1 MAVPADFSIRER
13 VLDPAESFIVQAPA
27 GSGKT
32 SLLTQRYLALLGR
45 VNKPEEILA
54 ITFTRKAA
62 AEMRERII
70 GALQCAADAQ
80 PAIEPYEKQTLL
92 LAQAALARDQQQDW
106 DILTRPERLKIN
118 TIDGFCSQ
126 MVRQMP
132 WLSGVGAP
140 LNTTEQPDSL
150 YLASAQASVVSL
162 TYSNGRFNDSLKA
175 VLRAQDNNVDRVV
188 KLISAMLARRDQWL
202 RHVFD
207 GELGDG
213 REELAHAWRE
223 VIDEQIQE
231 ASGKLEQSFV
241 EKAIILGAAAAERL
255 PEDKR
260 ESEIA
265 NLLGVERLPEKGDA
279 AIRVWRGLAALLLT
293 GGKPRKA
300 ANVNLGFP
308 VGKEFADAKKEVKQ
322 LFDELA
328 GDERAVEALNKLSE
342 LPDKEFDEQQWMQLQ
357 ALADVLKLAAAE
369 LKLQFIAN
377 GVVDFTEVSQRASHA
392 LGCIDEPS
400 ELALKLDYAL
410 THILVDEFQDTSHS
424 QFELLER
431 LMSGWQV
438 DSGKTLFFVGDP
450 MQSIYRF
457 READVGL
464 FLRVIDK
471 GIGDIKP
478 VYCQLSANFR
488 SDPTLINWF
497 NRVFKQSMPADSNIA
512 LGAVSY
518 SDSTAGRELFDSSGV
533 SIRVCENQVAEA
545 EQVVDAIKECIQR
558 GDEKIAVLV
567 RSKAHLAEILPK
579 LRLHNIPY
587 RGVDI
592 DPLQHQSVLIDL
604 RLITIAIIEPEDRI
618 ACLGLLRSPLVG
630 LSLADIKALVQ
641 TNYKGNMWECLN
653 DQSRISALDK
663 YARTRLSRLT
673 SLMTDAMSMRKM
685 YSVQPIV
692 EYVWHNLGGLHMTG
706 GVSSSDIDVY
716 WQLLDQLGSNGEL
729 SIAELGLRIER
740 LAATETSQND
750 DIQVELMT
758 IHKSKGLQF
767 DSVILPGLTRK
778 TRSDDRAFLMWSE
791 QLIRSSGKNR
801 LLLAPLAGMETD
813 AHYAYLSGQQKLRS
827 KYELQRLMYVACT
840 RAKQHLYLTAELQ
853 SDKNGETYQPPSGDK
868 PLHHLWSALENEFQ
882 SSDMNRAVLPHA
894 EDNEIKLTYMADSFE
909 IPTSVPMPWQ
919 QSIDGAVEAGSVE
932 YDWASDSARL
942 VGQWLHNWL
951 QIAPGPS
958 ALQNIPSRNKLSSEL
973 ATLGVI
979 KSELDQAVDRILKA
993 FSAMQSDSKLHWILD
1008 QDNMAHNE
1016 YDLSFVGSNGIERVR
1031 IDRTFVENGVR
1042 WIIDYKSGQHL
1053 SHDLNNW
1060 LDQEQLRYAS
1070 QLNRY
1075 AEVLSKKQ
1083 AMQTRL
1089 GIYFPMHAAWREW
1102 EYTQGIPSDSVR

>member
-1 MAVPADFSIRER
+1 MAIPADLSVREQ
-13 VLDPAESFIVQAPA
+13 VLNPAISFIVQAPA

-32 SLLTQRYLALLGR
+32 SLLTQRYLALLSR

-62 AEMRERII
+62 AEMRERILK
-70 GALQCAADAQ
+70 ALQCAADGK
-80 PAIEPYEKQTLL
+80 PAIEPYEKQTLI
-92 LAQAALARDQQQDW
+92 LAQAALARDRLQDW
-106 DILTRPERLKIN
+106 GVLTRPERLKIN
-118 TIDGFCSQ
+118 TIDGFCAQ

-132 WLSGVGAP
+132 WLSGVGAS

-150 YLASAQASVVSL
+150 YLASAQASVASL

-213 REELAHAWRE
+213 RQQLAGAWRE

-231 ASGKLEQSFV
+231 ASGALGSTFV
-241 EKAIILGAAAAERL
+241 ERAISLGAAAAERL
-255 PEDKR
+255 PENKR
-260 ESEIA
+260 DSEII
-265 NLLGVERLPEKGDA
+265 NLLGVEHLPEKGDA
-279 AIRVWRGLAALLLT
+279 AIRVWRGLAAMLLAS
-293 GGKPRKA
+293 GKPRKA

-308 VGKEFADAKKEVKQ
+308 TGDEFAGAKKDVKQ

-328 GDERAVEALNKLSE
+328 GDDLAIEALNKLSV

-377 GVVDFTEVSQRASHA
+377 GVVDFTEVSQRASDA
-392 LGCIDEPS
+392 LGRIDEPS
-400 ELALKLDYAL
+400 ELALKLDYVL

-431 LMSGWQV
+431 LISGWQV

-464 FLRVIDK
+464 FLRVIEK

-488 SDPTLINWF
+488 SDPALINWF
-497 NRVFKQSMPADSNIA
+497 NRVFKQSMPAESNIT

-518 SDSTAGRELFDSSGV
+518 SDSTAGRERFGTSGV
-533 SIRVCENQVAEA
+533 SISICENQVAEA
-545 EQVVDAIKECIQR
+545 EQLVKAIKECIQR

-567 RSKAHLAEILPK
+567 RSKAHLVEILPM
-579 LRLHNIPY
+579 LRRHRIPY

-592 DPLQHQSVLIDL
+592 DPLQHQSAFIDL
-604 RLITIAIIEPEDRI
+604 RLITVAIVEPEDRI

-641 TNYKGNMWECLN
+641 TDYDGNMWECLN
-653 DQSRISALDK
+653 DKSRSAALDQS
-663 YARTRLSRLT
+663 ARTRLSRLT
-673 SLMTDAMSMRKM
+673 SLMAEAMAMRKKM
-685 YSVQPIV
+685 SVQPIV
-692 EYVWHNLGGLHMTG
+692 EYVWHSLGGQYAMGEIGAL
-706 GVSSSDIDVY
+706 DIEAY

-729 SIAELGLRIER
+729 SIAELDLRIEK
-740 LAATETSQND
+740 LAAATESLQAD
-750 DIQVELMT
+750 EVRVELMT
-758 IHKSKGLQF
+758 IHKSKGLEF
-767 DSVILPGLTRK
+767 DSVLLPGLARK

-801 LLLAPLAGMETD
+801 LLLVPLAGIETD

-827 KYELQRLMYVACT
+827 RYELQRLMYVACT
-840 RAKQHLYLTAELQ
+840 RAKQHLYLTAEL
-853 SDKNGETYQPPSGDK
+853 SPDKNAEAYKPPSSDN
-868 PLHHLWSALENEFQ
+868 PLYQLWPALEKELQ
-882 SSDMNRAVLPHA
+882 SSELCKAVLPSA
-894 EDNEIKLTYMADSFE
+894 EDNEVKLRYLADSFE
-909 IPTSVPMPWQ
+909 IPEIVPMLWQ
-919 QSIDGAVEAGSVE
+919 QNSAGVVDVGLVE
-932 YDWASDSARL
+932 YDWAGDSARL

-951 QIAPGPS
+951 QVTSGS
-958 ALQNIPSRNKLSSEL
+958 GALQHIPSRYKLSGELSILGVANSEL
-973 ATLGVI
+973 V
-979 KSELDQAVDRILKA
+979 QAIDRILKA
-993 FSAMQSDSKLHWILD
+993 FSAMQNDSKLNWILD
-1008 QDNMAHNE
+1008 QRNMAHNE
-1016 YDLSFVGSNGIERVR
+1016 YDLSFVGDNGVERIR
-1031 IDRTFVENGVR
+1031 IDRTFVVDGVR

-1053 SHDLNNW
+1053 GEGLNDW
-1060 LDQEQLRYAS
+1060 LDQEQQRHAQ

-1075 AEVLSKKQ
+1075 AEVLNKKEL
-1083 AMQTRL
+1083 MQTRL
-1089 GIYFPMHAAWREW
+1089 GLYFPMHAGWREW
-1102 EYTQGIPSDSVR
+1102 EYT